1 MPVLAAG
8 RPDLPAPQPLD
19 TPGAQAR
26 LYHAVGDALAS
37 ALSAP
42 GTTGAVVVDDVH
54 WADDASAQLLAFLVR
69 RLAELPLLAVL
80 TWERDSG
87 PPEGLRAALDAAQ
100 RSGDA
105 QLARPRPL
113 GAEEAATLLD
123 AAGLAGSGIDVGRLV
138 DETRGL
144 PLLLTAYVDALRSA
158 DAGAGDGVW
167 PLPASVR
174 ELLRTRVAGVSE
186 TAAQALAAA
195 SVLGGRFDADLLRT
209 TSGRDEDEATD
220 ALDEALRRGLL
231 EEHAAASAG
240 DDPTYA
246 FPYDALRRVVYEDTS
261 RARRRLLHGRAAEA
275 LARRYDRDPSAAP
288 PSVVAGHFAAAGR
301 ADEAAAW
308 SWRAAVRAR
317 GLFAHAEA
325 LTHLRSALE
334 LGHPPSE
341 ARAAI
346 GDVLIALG
354 RYEEARVELEH
365 AAAARDPADPE
376 LAAIE
381 HRLAEIH
388 HWLGDWALADAHLL
402 SALELAGPDPVLRAR
417 IQADRALVAYRR
429 GGSEADALAARAL
442 DEATGCGD
450 PAALAQALDVA
461 GMLAAAAGDLASGEE
476 HLRASLGEARLLTDP
491 AAAVAAL
498 NNLSRVLAE
507 AGRTGGALD
516 ASREALALGTSH
528 GDRHRMAAL
537 HTNLADLLHAT
548 GDEDGAMDHLKSAAS
563 LFAAVDAGAEPRPE
577 VWTLVEW

>member
-1 MPVLAAG
+1 M
-8 RPDLPAPQPLD
+8 
-19 TPGAQAR
+19 
-26 LYHAVGDALAS
+26 
-37 ALSAP
+37 
-42 GTTGAVVVDDVH
+42 
-54 WADDASAQLLAFLVR
+54 
-69 RLAELPLLAVL
+69 
-80 TWERDSG
+80 
-87 PPEGLRAALDAAQ
+87 
-100 RSGDA
+100 
-105 QLARPRPL
+105 
-113 GAEEAATLLD
+113 
-123 AAGLAGSGIDVGRLV
+123 
-138 DETRGL
+138 
-144 PLLLTAYVDALRSA
+144 
-158 DAGAGDGVW
+158 
-167 PLPASVR
+167 
-174 ELLRTRVAGVSE
+174 
-186 TAAQALAAA
+186 
-195 SVLGGRFDADLLRT
+195 
-209 TSGRDEDEATD
+209 
-220 ALDEALRRGLL
+220 
-231 EEHAAASAG
+231 
-240 DDPTYA
+240 
-246 FPYDALRRVVYEDTS
+246 
-261 RARRRLLHGRAAEA
+261 
-275 LARRYDRDPSAAP
+275 
-288 PSVVAGHFAAAGR
+288 
-301 ADEAAAW
+301 
-308 SWRAAVRAR
+308 RAR

-498 NNLSRVLAE
+498 NNLSRASSPRPAAP
-507 AGRTGGALD
+507 AGRSTPHARPSPS
-516 ASREALALGTSH
+516 APRT
-528 GDRHRMAAL
+528 
-537 HTNLADLLHAT
+537 AT
-548 GDEDGAMDHLKSAAS
+548 GTGWPPSTRTSPTCCMRLATRTA
-563 LFAAVDAGAEPRPE
+563 P
-577 VWTLVEW
+577 WTT